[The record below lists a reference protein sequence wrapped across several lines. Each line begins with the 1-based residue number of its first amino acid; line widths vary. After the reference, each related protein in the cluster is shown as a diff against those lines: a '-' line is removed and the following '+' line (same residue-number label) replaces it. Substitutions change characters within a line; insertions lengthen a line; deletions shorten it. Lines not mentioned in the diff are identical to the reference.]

1 MGGGWQALDLAGSV
15 LLRAVL
21 GGGLVWRR
29 QQQHPLPSHPDLALK
44 GLTQPC
50 LMIRGDGVRRG
61 RRTEEGG
68 TTLAQWARDQENHLH
83 FFSKQTALCKEK
95 LESTSQTS
103 N

>member
-29 QQQHPLPSHPDLALK
+29 QQQHSHPSHPDLALE

-50 LMIRGDGVRRG
+50 LMSRGNGVRRG
-61 RRTEEGG
+61 RRTGEEG
-68 TTLAQWARDQENHLH
+68 TTLAQWAKIKKITYI
-83 FFSKQTALCKEK
+83 FFSKQTIL
-95 LESTSQTS
+95 
-103 N
+103 